1 MLSNIEFIKVLVKK
15 SVYKFSINF
24 IGGNMI
30 SEMLETNSNNPISD
44 LINDETYTLL
54 NSLGLINEKMVR
66 DYLIR
71 QEFKNMRK
79 RKVKASAA
87 IDSLRSEYPYLQFDT
102 IRKIVYQT
110 N

>member
-1 MLSNIEFIKVLVKK
+1 
-15 SVYKFSINF
+15 
-24 IGGNMI
+24 MI
-30 SEMLETNSNNPISD
+30 SEIVDSKVNNPISD
-44 LINDETYTLL
+44 LINDDTYALL
-54 NSLGLINEKMVR
+54 NSHGLINEKMVR

-87 IDSLRSEYPYLQFDT
+87 IDTLRAEYPYLQFDT